1 MKRITVNLNEL
12 LERLQQM
19 AKDNMHFVELSIVPE
34 EKEQD
39 ETAPAF
45 LHLQGIRKT
54 SADYIVDYESVDE
67 ISGADLAS

>member
-1 MKRITVNLNEL
+1 MKRITVNLNVL

-39 ETAPAF
+39 ECHSPV
-45 LHLQGIRKT
+45 RR
-54 SADYIVDYESVDE
+54 
-67 ISGADLAS
+67 